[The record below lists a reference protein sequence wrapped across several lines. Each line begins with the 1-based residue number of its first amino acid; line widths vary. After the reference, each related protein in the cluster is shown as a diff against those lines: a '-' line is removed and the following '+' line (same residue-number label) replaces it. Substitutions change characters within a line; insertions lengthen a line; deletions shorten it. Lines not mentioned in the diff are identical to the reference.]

1 MSVQGIEITVLGSG
15 TRVLLNDRSM
25 SGYAVRRRDFFLL
38 LDCGDGVI
46 RRGLAAGLPMLDIDA
61 ILFSH
66 LHLDHVADLPPFL
79 WALHGEG
86 LHRNQRP
93 LHLFGPPGF
102 KKFFDGISNCYGDW
116 VSEIPLPI
124 IVREVYHQEF
134 EIGPW
139 CVHSLPMQHGVPAN
153 GYRLECDSKIIAYS
167 GDTGP
172 CAEAIELA
180 RAADLFICECSFPN
194 GGETLTHL
202 TAGQTGRLAA
212 EARCQKLLLT
222 HFYPECSTIDVA
234 AQAREFFS
242 GKIELAGDLMRLILS

>member
-66 LHLDHVADLPPFL
+66 LHLDHVADLPSLL

-86 LHRNQRP
+86 RSRGQRP
-93 LHLFGPPGF
+93 LRLFGPPGLR
-102 KKFFDGISNCYGDW
+102 KFFDGLGSLYGQW
-116 VSEIPLPI
+116 VNEIPLPI
-124 IVREVYHQEF
+124 SVREVFQQEF

-139 CVHSLPMQHGVPAN
+139 HVNSLPMQHGIPAN
-153 GYRLECDSKIIAYS
+153 GYRLEGDGKVIAYT

-180 RAADLFICECSFPN
+180 RAADLFICECSFPS
-194 GGETLTHL
+194 GAEMPTHL
-202 TAGQTGRLAA
+202 TAAQSGQLAA
-212 EARCQKLLLT
+212 AVQCQLLLLT
-222 HFYPECSTIDVA
+222 HFYPECLAGDPAS
-234 AQAREFFS
+234 QAREFFS
-242 GKIELAGDLMRLILS
+242 GKVELAYDLMRLMI